1 MIALYFGL
9 PGAGKTT
16 LACKLLIDATN
27 KYKNVYANFKTKING
42 VTYIDNDCIGKYD
55 LSESFVVIDEAQL
68 FANCRDTKSFS
79 YEQIE
84 QFVLH
89 RHDKMDIAILSQ
101 RTNGHDKI
109 IRELT
114 CDCYYLYKSF
124 PLGFWQTKY
133 YRIPYKIMIPDAKS
147 GSSRVGEILMGY
159 YQPPALVKL
168 FAKRIWRP
176 KYYKYFD
183 SFETVHRP
191 QLPSRYKAY
200 YGINVGLLS
209 SAFDTVIRS
218 PFYDIEQLPE
228 LENGTRF
235 SLSAFN
241 PVFSSKIS

>member
-1 MIALYFGL
+1 MISLYFGL

-27 KYKNVYANFKTKING
+27 KYKNVYANFNTKIDG

-55 LSESFVVIDEAQL
+55 LSYSFIVIDEAQL
-68 FANCRDTKSFS
+68 FANCRNANSFT

-89 RHDKMDIAILSQ
+89 RHDYIDIAILSQ

-114 CDCYYLYKSF
+114 CNCYYLYKTF

-133 YRIPYKIMIPDAKS
+133 YKIPYKVMIPSEKS
-147 GSSRVGEILMGY
+147 GSSRVGEIVMGY
-159 YQPPALVKL
+159 YQPPFLVKL
-168 FAKRIWRP
+168 FCKRLWRP

-183 SFETVHRP
+183 SFESVHRP
-191 QLPSRYKAY
+191 ALPVKYKAY
-200 YGINVGLLS
+200 FALDMNVLFKAFKVAWSDQLLPTETII
-209 SAFDTVIRS
+209 SALAPS
-218 PFYDIEQLPE
+218 
-228 LENGTRF
+228 
-235 SLSAFN
+235 
-241 PVFSSKIS
+241 